1 MVILLV
7 ILLALLLA
15 FFIFALVADASQP
28 KQDTPKESA
37 VSRSANNE
45 IERYK
50 KRCFETY
57 REYQIEEQKY
67 RLYRQV
73 FCDRGIFHYI
83 QELFAF
89 RIESLNRK
97 MKGDEYKSK
106 VLDVILT
113 PLRETLHTSF
123 PYIDSCYHVPEHFD
137 MFLTP
142 NEYYEQQLSYRTTA
156 SDTAAS
162 EAMFWR
168 GRLSRNDE
176 NMQKL
181 QTDPAN
187 AFFLKLWLSCKP
199 LLEEAETIYRS
210 ELLAAS
216 NRDTAN
222 QLTKDLLERI
232 EETLFRCGIV
242 ILRYENANEFEQVSA
257 FSPAGPQTEAPAII
271 REKDGLVYEKGR
283 KN

>member
-1 MVILLV
+1 MVILLI
-7 ILLALLLA
+7 ILLAVLLA
-15 FFIFALVADASQP
+15 FFIFVLVADASQP
-28 KQDTPKESA
+28 QKEQSKTSA
-37 VSRSANNE
+37 VSRSSTNE

-57 REYQIEEQKY
+57 REYQVEEQKY

-73 FCDRGIFHYI
+73 FCDRGIFRYV

-89 RIESLNRK
+89 RTESLNRK

-106 VLDVILT
+106 VLDEILT
-113 PLRETLHTSF
+113 PLRETVHASF
-123 PYIDSCYHVPEHFD
+123 PYKDTSYHVPDGFD

-142 NEYYEQQLSYRTTA
+142 DEYYEQQLSYRTAA
-156 SDTAAS
+156 SDTPAS

-176 NMQKL
+176 KLQKL
-181 QTDPAN
+181 QADPTN
-187 AFFLKLWLSCKP
+187 AFFLKLWLSFCP
-199 LLEEAETIYRS
+199 ILEEAETTYRS
-210 ELLAAS
+210 QLLAAT

-222 QLTKDLLERI
+222 ELTKDLLERI

-242 ILRYENANEFEQVSA
+242 ILRYENASDSERSSA
-257 FSPAGPQTEAPAII
+257 FTAAGTQTEAPAII
-271 REKDGLVYEKGR
+271 REKDGLIYEKGR
-283 KN
+283 K

>member
-7 ILLALLLA
+7 ILLAVLLA
-15 FFIFALVADASQP
+15 FFIFALIADASQP
-28 KQDTPKESA
+28 QQEQPKSSA
-37 VSRSANNE
+37 VSRSSANE

-89 RIESLNRK
+89 RIESMNRK
-97 MKGDEYKSK
+97 MKGDEYKTK
-106 VLDVILT
+106 VLDEILT
-113 PLRETLHTSF
+113 PLREAIHESF
-123 PYIDSCYHVPEHFD
+123 PYKDGSYHVTESFD

-142 NEYYEQQLSYRTTA
+142 SEYYEQQLSYRTSA
-156 SDTAAS
+156 SDTPAS

-176 NMQKL
+176 KLQKL
-181 QTDPAN
+181 QADPAN
-187 AFFLKLWLSCKP
+187 AFFLKLWMSCSP
-199 LLEEAETIYRS
+199 ILEEAEVSYRTQ
-210 ELLAAS
+210 LLAAS

-222 QLTKDLLERI
+222 QLTKDLLEHI
-232 EETLFRCGIV
+232 EETLFRCGV
-242 ILRYENANEFEQVSA
+242 VVLRYENANDVERTTA
-257 FSPAGPQTEAPAII
+257 FSPSGTQTEAPAIV

-283 KN
+283 K

>member
-1 MVILLV
+1 MVTILI
-7 ILLALLLA
+7 ILLAALLA

-28 KQDTPKESA
+28 QQKQAKVSA
-37 VSRSANNE
+37 VTRSSVNE

-57 REYQIEEQKY
+57 QEYQTEEQKY
-67 RLYRQV
+67 RMYRQV
-73 FCDRGIFHYI
+73 FCDHSIFHYI

-89 RIESLNRK
+89 RSESLNRK
-97 MKGDEYKSK
+97 MKGDEYKTK
-106 VLDVILT
+106 VLDEILT
-113 PLRETLHTSF
+113 PLRETIHASF
-123 PYIDSCYHVPEHFD
+123 PYKDGSYHVTKSFD

-142 NEYYEQQLSYRTTA
+142 SEYYEQQLSYRNSA
-156 SDTAAS
+156 SDTPAS

-176 NMQKL
+176 NLQKL
-181 QTDPAN
+181 QADPGN
-187 AFFLKLWLSCKP
+187 AFFLKLWLSFSP
-199 LLEEAETIYRS
+199 VLEEAETTYRS
-210 ELLAAS
+210 QLLAAS

-242 ILRYENANEFEQVSA
+242 VLRYENANDTERTTA
-257 FSPAGPQTEAPAII
+257 FSPAGALTEAPAII
-271 REKDGLVYEKGR
+271 REKDGLIYEKGR
-283 KN
+283 K

>member
-7 ILLALLLA
+7 ILLAILLA
-15 FFIFALVADASQP
+15 FFIFALIADASQP
-28 KQDTPKESA
+28 QQEQPKPSA
-37 VSRSANNE
+37 VSRSSTNE

-89 RIESLNRK
+89 RSESLSRK
-97 MKGDEYKSK
+97 MKGDEYKAK
-106 VLDVILT
+106 VLDEILT
-113 PLRETLHTSF
+113 PLREAIHASF
-123 PYIDSCYHVPEHFD
+123 PYKDAAYHVPDSFD

-142 NEYYEQQLSYRTTA
+142 GEYYEQQLSYRTSS
-156 SDTAAS
+156 SDTPAS

-176 NMQKL
+176 KLQKL

-187 AFFLKLWLSCKP
+187 AFFLKLWLSCSP
-199 LLEEAETIYRS
+199 ILEEAETTYRS
-210 ELLAAS
+210 QLLAAS

-232 EETLFRCGIV
+232 EETLFRCGVIV
-242 ILRYENANEFEQVSA
+242 LRYENVNDSERTTA
-257 FSPAGPQTEAPAII
+257 FSPAGTQTEAPAIV

-283 KN
+283 K

>member
-7 ILLALLLA
+7 ILLAVLLA
-15 FFIFALVADASQP
+15 FFIFVLVADASQP
-28 KQDTPKESA
+28 QQEQAKTSA
-37 VSRSANNE
+37 VSRSSSNE

-73 FCDRGIFHYI
+73 FCDHGIFHYV

-89 RIESLNRK
+89 RTESLNRK

-106 VLDVILT
+106 VLDGILT
-113 PLRETLHTSF
+113 PLREIIHASF
-123 PYIDSCYHVPEHFD
+123 PYKDASYHVPDHFD

-142 NEYYEQQLSYRTTA
+142 NEYYEQQLSYRTTT
-156 SDTAAS
+156 SDTPAS

-176 NMQKL
+176 KLQKL
-181 QTDPAN
+181 QADPSN
-187 AFFLKLWLSCKP
+187 AFFLKLWLSCSP
-199 LLEEAETIYRS
+199 LLVEAETAYR
-210 ELLAAS
+210 EQLLAAQ

-242 ILRYENANEFEQVSA
+242 VLRYENANDSEQTSA
-257 FSPAGPQTEAPAII
+257 FSSAGTQTEAPAIV
-271 REKDGLVYEKGR
+271 REKDGLIYEKGR
-283 KN
+283 K

>member
-7 ILLALLLA
+7 ILLAILLA

-28 KQDTPKESA
+28 QQEQPKTSA
-37 VSRSANNE
+37 VSRPSTNE

-57 REYQIEEQKY
+57 REYQIEEKKY

-73 FCDRGIFHYI
+73 FCDLGIFHYI

-89 RIESLNRK
+89 RTESLNRK
-97 MKGDEYKSK
+97 MKGDEYKSN
-106 VLDVILT
+106 VLDGILT
-113 PLRETLHTSF
+113 PLRETIHASF
-123 PYIDSCYHVPEHFD
+123 PYKDSAYHVPDSFD

-142 NEYYEQQLSYRTTA
+142 NEYYEQQLSYRTA
-156 SDTAAS
+156 SSDAPAS

-176 NMQKL
+176 KLQKL
-181 QTDPAN
+181 QADPIN
-187 AFFLKLWLSCKP
+187 AFFLKLWLSCSP
-199 LLEEAETIYRS
+199 VLIEAETTYR
-210 ELLAAS
+210 EQLLAAS

-242 ILRYENANEFEQVSA
+242 VLRYENANDSERTSA
-257 FSPAGPQTEAPAII
+257 FTPAGTQTEAPAIV
-271 REKDGLVYEKGR
+271 REKDGLIYEKGR
-283 KN
+283 K

>member
-7 ILLALLLA
+7 ILLAILLA
-15 FFIFALVADASQP
+15 FFIFVLVADASQP
-28 KQDTPKESA
+28 QQTQTKSSA
-37 VSRSANNE
+37 VSRASTNE

-73 FCDRGIFHYI
+73 FCERGIFHYV
-83 QELFAF
+83 QELFSF
-89 RIESLNRK
+89 RTESLNRK

-106 VLDVILT
+106 VLDGILT
-113 PLRETLHTSF
+113 PLREIIHASF
-123 PYIDSCYHVPEHFD
+123 PYKDGSYHVLNSFD

-142 NEYYEQQLSYRTTA
+142 SEYYEQQLSYRNAT
-156 SDTAAS
+156 SDTPAS

-176 NMQKL
+176 KLQKL
-181 QTDPAN
+181 QADPTN
-187 AFFLKLWLSCKP
+187 AFFLKLWLSCSP
-199 LLEEAETIYRS
+199 ILEEAETNYR
-210 ELLAAS
+210 EQLLSAP

-232 EETLFRCGIV
+232 EESLFRCGV
-242 ILRYENANEFEQVSA
+242 VVLRYENANEPERSSA
-257 FSPAGPQTEAPAII
+257 FSSAGTQTEAPAII
-271 REKDGLVYEKGR
+271 REKDGLIYEKGR
-283 KN
+283 K

>member
-7 ILLALLLA
+7 ILLTVVLA
-15 FFIFALVADASQP
+15 FFIFVLVADASQP
-28 KQDTPKESA
+28 QQEQIKESA
-37 VSRSANNE
+37 VSRSSANE

-73 FCDRGIFHYI
+73 FCDRGIFYYI
-83 QELFAF
+83 RELFAF
-89 RIESLNRK
+89 RAESLNRK
-97 MKGDEYKSK
+97 MKGDEYKRK
-106 VLDVILT
+106 VFDEILT
-113 PLRETLHTSF
+113 PLRESIHANF
-123 PYIDSCYHVPEHFD
+123 PYKDATYHVPASFD

-142 NEYYEQQLSYRTTA
+142 SEYYEQQLSYRTSS
-156 SDTAAS
+156 SDTPAS

-176 NMQKL
+176 KLQKL
-181 QTDPAN
+181 QADPAN
-187 AFFLKLWLSCKP
+187 AFFLKLWLSCSP
-199 LLEEAETIYRS
+199 LLEEAETTYR
-210 ELLAAS
+210 EQLLAAP

-232 EETLFRCGIV
+232 EETLFRCGIIV
-242 ILRYENANEFEQVSA
+242 LRYENANDSERTLA
-257 FSPAGPQTEAPAII
+257 FSPAGTQTEAPAIV
-271 REKDGLVYEKGR
+271 REKDGLIYEKGR
-283 KN
+283 K

>member
-7 ILLALLLA
+7 ILLAVLLA
-15 FFIFALVADASQP
+15 FFIFVLIADASQP
-28 KQDTPKESA
+28 QQSQSKESA
-37 VSRSANNE
+37 VSRSSNNE

-73 FCDRGIFHYI
+73 FCDRGIFYYI

-89 RIESLNRK
+89 RTESLNRK

-106 VLDVILT
+106 VLDETLT
-113 PLRETLHTSF
+113 PLHKSVHAIF
-123 PYIDSCYHVPEHFD
+123 PYKDGAYHVPDSFD

-142 NEYYEQQLSYRTTA
+142 NEYYEQQLSYRSSA
-156 SDTAAS
+156 SDTPAS

-176 NMQKL
+176 NLQKL
-181 QTDPAN
+181 QSDPTN
-187 AFFLKLWLSCKP
+187 AFFLRLWLSCSP
-199 LLEEAETIYRS
+199 LLQEAETTYR
-210 ELLAAS
+210 EQLLAAS

-232 EETLFRCGIV
+232 EETLFRCGV
-242 ILRYENANEFEQVSA
+242 VVLRYENANEPERSSA
-257 FSPAGPQTEAPAII
+257 FSSAGTQTEAPAII
-271 REKDGLVYEKGR
+271 REKDGLIYEKGR
-283 KN
+283 K

>member
-1 MVILLV
+1 MVILLD
-7 ILLALLLA
+7 ILLAVLLA
-15 FFIFALVADASQP
+15 FFIFVLVADASQP
-28 KQDTPKESA
+28 QQEKVKESA
-37 VSRSANNE
+37 VSRSSANE

-89 RIESLNRK
+89 RAESLNRK
-97 MKGDEYKSK
+97 MKGDEYKTK
-106 VLDVILT
+106 VLDEILT
-113 PLRETLHTSF
+113 PLRETIHASF
-123 PYIDSCYHVPEHFD
+123 PYKDASYHVPDNFD

-142 NEYYEQQLSYRTTA
+142 NEYYEQQLSYRTNA
-156 SDTAAS
+156 SDTPAA

-176 NMQKL
+176 KLQKL
-181 QTDPAN
+181 QADPAN
-187 AFFLKLWLSCKP
+187 AFFLKLWLSCSP
-199 LLEEAETIYRS
+199 ILEEAETRYRTQ
-210 ELLAAS
+210 LLAAS
-216 NRDTAN
+216 HRDTAN
-222 QLTKDLLERI
+222 QLTKDLLEHI

-242 ILRYENANEFEQVSA
+242 VLRYENANDSERTAA
-257 FSPAGPQTEAPAII
+257 FSPAGVLPEAPAIV

-283 KN
+283 K

>member
-7 ILLALLLA
+7 ILLAILLA
-15 FFIFALVADASQP
+15 FFIFALIADASQP
-28 KQDTPKESA
+28 QQEQVKESS
-37 VSRSANNE
+37 VSRSSANE

-73 FCDRGIFHYI
+73 FCDHSIFHYI

-89 RIESLNRK
+89 RSESLNRK
-97 MKGDEYKSK
+97 MKGDEYKAK
-106 VLDVILT
+106 VLDEILT
-113 PLRETLHTSF
+113 PLRETIHAIF
-123 PYIDSCYHVPEHFD
+123 PYKDGSYHVTESFD

-142 NEYYEQQLSYRTTA
+142 NEYYEQQLSYRNSA
-156 SDTAAS
+156 SDTPAA

-176 NMQKL
+176 KLQKL
-181 QTDPAN
+181 QADPAN
-187 AFFLKLWLSCKP
+187 AFFLKLWLSCSP
-199 LLEEAETIYRS
+199 VLEEAETTYRS
-210 ELLAAS
+210 QLIAAA

-222 QLTKDLLERI
+222 QLTKDLLEHI

-242 ILRYENANEFEQVSA
+242 VLRYENANDAERTTA
-257 FSPAGPQTEAPAII
+257 FSPAGTQTEAPAIV

-283 KN
+283 K

>member
-7 ILLALLLA
+7 ILLTVLLV
-15 FFIFALVADASQP
+15 FFIFVLVADASQP
-28 KQDTPKESA
+28 QQEQVKESA
-37 VSRSANNE
+37 VSRSSANE
-45 IERYK
+45 IARYK

-73 FCDRGIFHYI
+73 FCDRGIFYYLR
-83 QELFAF
+83 ELFAF
-89 RIESLNRK
+89 RAESLNRK
-97 MKGDEYKSK
+97 MKGDEYKTK
-106 VLDVILT
+106 VLDEILT
-113 PLRETLHTSF
+113 PLRESIHANF
-123 PYIDSCYHVPEHFD
+123 PYKDAAYHVPDSFD

-142 NEYYEQQLSYRTTA
+142 NEYYEQQLSYRSTA
-156 SDTAAS
+156 SDTPAS

-176 NMQKL
+176 KLQKL
-181 QTDPAN
+181 QADPSN
-187 AFFLKLWLSCKP
+187 AFFLKLWLSCSP
-199 LLEEAETIYRS
+199 ILEEAETTYR
-210 ELLAAS
+210 EQLLTAP

-242 ILRYENANEFEQVSA
+242 VLRYENADDSERTSA
-257 FSPAGPQTEAPAII
+257 FSPAGTQKEAPAIV
-271 REKDGLVYEKGR
+271 REKDGLIYEKGR
-283 KN
+283 K

>member
-1 MVILLV
+1 MVILLI
-7 ILLALLLA
+7 ILLAILLA
-15 FFIFALVADASQP
+15 FFIFALIADASQP
-28 KQDTPKESA
+28 QQEQSKTSA
-37 VSRSANNE
+37 ISRSSTNE

-73 FCDRGIFHYI
+73 FCDNGIFHYL
-83 QELFAF
+83 QEFFAF
-89 RIESLNRK
+89 RTESLNRK

-106 VLDVILT
+106 VLDGILT
-113 PLRETLHTSF
+113 PLRETIHASF
-123 PYIDSCYHVPEHFD
+123 PYKDASYHVPDHFD

-142 NEYYEQQLSYRTTA
+142 NEYYEQQLSYRTTT
-156 SDTAAS
+156 SDTPAS

-176 NMQKL
+176 KLQKL
-181 QTDPAN
+181 QADPSN
-187 AFFLKLWLSCKP
+187 AFFLKLWLSCSP
-199 LLEEAETIYRS
+199 LLVEAETAYR
-210 ELLAAS
+210 EQLLAAQ

-242 ILRYENANEFEQVSA
+242 VLRYENANASEQTSA
-257 FSPAGPQTEAPAII
+257 FSPAGTQTESPAII
-271 REKDGLVYEKGR
+271 REKDGLIYEKGR
-283 KN
+283 K

>member
-7 ILLALLLA
+7 ILLAVLLA
-15 FFIFALVADASQP
+15 FFIFVLVADASRPQP
-28 KQDTPKESA
+28 EQTRESA
-37 VSRSANNE
+37 VSRSAANE

-89 RIESLNRK
+89 RAESLNRK

-106 VLDVILT
+106 VLDEILT
-113 PLRETLHTSF
+113 PLREAIHASF
-123 PYIDSCYHVPEHFD
+123 PYKDAAYHVPDSFD

-142 NEYYEQQLSYRTTA
+142 NEYYEQQLSYRNAA
-156 SDTAAS
+156 SDTPAS

-176 NMQKL
+176 KLQKL
-181 QTDPAN
+181 QADPAN
-187 AFFLKLWLSCKP
+187 ALFLKLWLSCNP
-199 LLEEAETIYRS
+199 ILIEAETIYRQQ
-210 ELLAAS
+210 LLAAP

-222 QLTKDLLERI
+222 QLTKELLERI

-242 ILRYENANEFEQVSA
+242 VLRYENANLTEQSSA
-257 FSPAGPQTEAPAII
+257 FIPAGSQTEAPAII
-271 REKDGLVYEKGR
+271 REKDGIIYEKGR
-283 KN
+283 K